1 MTYIPPARIEARAA
15 EVWRT
20 YGLKPNFDIERLLDD
35 IDLSVLWTELHAE
48 VLAEIS
54 PYERRVAINEQ
65 RKLTF
70 DGNKGLYRFTL
81 AHEIGHWHLHA
92 EGARSGSGLL
102 FEGATVFCR
111 DNERNEIETQA
122 HRFAAALLAPRDA
135 VIAAAPTS
143 AWMGW
148 RPVRQLADYFGMS
161 STAMFVRLRE
171 LGRAYQD
178 SAGIP
183 VSGRQPDAN
192 QASLF

>member
-1 MTYIPPARIEARAA
+1 MTYIPPARIEARSA
-15 EVWRT
+15 ELWRT
-20 YGLKPNFDIERLLDD
+20 YGLMPNFDIERLLDD
-35 IDLSVLWTELHAE
+35 IDLSVLWTELHPE

-102 FEGATVFCR
+102 FDGTTVLCR

-122 HRFAAALLAPRDA
+122 HRFAAALLAPRDEL
-135 VIAAAPTS
+135 VSVLPRYD
-143 AWMGW
+143 WRGW
-148 RPVRQLADYFGMS
+148 LPVRQLAEKFGMS
-161 STAMFVRLRE
+161 LTAIFVRLRE
-171 LGRAYQD
+171 LELAHED
-178 SAGIP
+178 SNGAP
-183 VSGRQPDAN
+183 SSGTKSDPNQP
-192 QASLF
+192 SLF